1 MHMNK
6 FKFEWQF
13 DNGGPSD
20 KVGSVEMC
28 KPKMVMEFQADGL
41 SEIFSQFGMFLKGCG
56 YEFNGDIVCEDFDWK
71 DGVVTRYKSLKKKDI
86 GAKK

>member
-1 MHMNK
+1 MNK

-13 DNGGPSD
+13 DDAGPSS

-28 KPKMVMEFQADGL
+28 KPKMIMEFQADGL

-56 YEFNGDIVCEDFDWK
+56 YEFKGDIVCEDYDW
-71 DGVVTRYKSLKKKDI
+71 GAGTVTKYKNHTTKGNSEQN
-86 GAKK
+86 

>member
-1 MHMNK
+1 MNK

-13 DNGGPSD
+13 GDGGSSD

-28 KPKMVMEFQADGL
+28 KPKMTMQFQADGL

-56 YEFNGDIVCEDFDWK
+56 YDFKGDIVCEDFDWT
-71 DGVVTRYKSLKKKDI
+71 DGVVTKYKSLKNRDAC
-86 GAKK
+86 AKK